1 MTRANPD
8 GTVAYPAPH
17 MTPSG
22 PGPVPAV
29 MPPMQTEM
37 EQARDAY
44 NASLEE
50 IKTNPTCADCLQ
62 KALSLGRTYKG
73 MTREDG
79 KWTIYDE
86 AAIAKD
92 ITAAGGGETQ

>member
-1 MTRANPD
+1 
-8 GTVAYPAPH
+8 
-17 MTPSG
+17 
-22 PGPVPAV
+22 
-29 MPPMQTEM
+29 MPPTQTER
-37 EQARDAY
+37 ERARDAY

-50 IKTNPTCADCLQ
+50 IKTNPTCAECRQ
-62 KALSLGRTYKG
+62 KALSLGRAYKG

-92 ITAAGGGETQ
+92 ITAAGGGGTQ

>member
-8 GTVAYPAPH
+8 GTGPYIVPH
-17 MTPSG
+17 MMPSG
-22 PGPVPAV
+22 PGPAF
-29 MPPMQTEM
+29 MPPVPTEM
-37 EQARDAY
+37 ERARDAY

-50 IKTNPTCADCLQ
+50 IKTNPTCADCRQ

-79 KWTIYDE
+79 KLTIYDE

-92 ITAAGGGETQ
+92 INAAGGETK